1 MGADSSGGGGKA
13 PSGFCTRENL
23 SCPLHPSRRGAG
35 CTPCIAKNLRLG
47 EIPNCFFNPVE
58 GSGSRAGDGFEDFA
72 RLVLEGGAGGAGEA
86 FSGAFRR
93 RRAAGGSPAVFFC
106 ARFPRDGRDLPAG
119 RGFRVFAKKTQK
131 NA

>member
-13 PSGFCTRENL
+13 PSGFCTCENL

-58 GSGSRAGDGFEDFA
+58 GSASRAGDGFEDFA
-72 RLVLEGGAGGAGEA
+72 RLVLEGGG
-86 FSGAFRR
+86 RR
-93 RRAAGGSPAVFFC
+93 
-106 ARFPRDGRDLPAG
+106 GR
-119 RGFRVFAKKTQK
+119 
-131 NA
+131 

>member
-1 MGADSSGGGGKA
+1 MGADSNGGGGKA

-58 GSGSRAGDGFEDFA
+58 GSASRAGDGFEDFA
-72 RLVLEGGAGGAGEA
+72 RLVLEGGG
-86 FSGAFRR
+86 RR
-93 RRAAGGSPAVFFC
+93 
-106 ARFPRDGRDLPAG
+106 GR
-119 RGFRVFAKKTQK
+119 
-131 NA
+131 

>member
-58 GSGSRAGDGFEDFA
+58 GSASRAGDGFEDFA
-72 RLVLEGGAGGAGEA
+72 RLVLEGGAGEAGEA

-93 RRAAGGSPAVFFC
+93 RRAAGGSPAAFFC
-106 ARFPRDGRDLPAG
+106 ARFLRDGRDLPAA
-119 RGFRVFAKKTQK
+119 RNSAFSRKKRKK